1 MDSQPKEKTIAEL
14 VDSINSSIEEM
25 REEQIDPKKA
35 KELPSDFEILISG
48 VNGASGMESLFSPAI
63 DKLLSKMFELI
74 VNGDYES
81 ILTYEGQIKRVSNA
95 IFGEGSFQG
104 PVSTRILSNLQNTMG
119 SYKYNTMKSCL
130 GKTMTNLKKVRLIMK
145 NLKKGE
151 KGINDK
157 EELQKYRDAIYAIKQ
172 VLKMAEKV
180 YRNRKL
186 VNQKVYRGIKNII
199 HEEEAA

>member
-1 MDSQPKEKTIAEL
+1 MAP
-14 VDSINSSIEEM
+14 
-25 REEQIDPKKA
+25 
-35 KELPSDFEILISG
+35 F
-48 VNGASGMESLFSPAI
+48 GMESLFSPAI

-81 ILTYEGQIKRVSNA
+81 ILTYEGQIKRISNA

-104 PVSTRILSNLQNTMG
+104 PVSTRVLSNLQNTMG